1 MRKVKSNLEKTKEE
15 VAELLGKEVT
25 VRYCKGRSKP
35 SVFAARVNEVYS
47 NVFVLT
53 VYNEIFDRLSCSY
66 TDILCGDV
74 SIKPRKSN

>member
-1 MRKVKSNLEKTKEE
+1 MRKVKSSFEQTKEE
-15 VAELLGKEVT
+15 VALLLGKDVT

-35 SVFAARVNEVYS
+35 GVFKARVNEIYS

-53 VYNEIFDRLSCSY
+53 VYNEIFDKLSCSY

-74 SIKPRKSN
+74 SIKARKSD